1 MKLFIIQ
8 CQIQLRIS
16 IVHNSIAAAIAVI
29 EGGSMLDSNLLIS
42 FNHQRIA
49 ELRRETCDI
58 YVLNILHIWLDLI
71 SIDCLCVRLLT
82 GKCHH

>member
-1 MKLFIIQ
+1 MFNLNVK
-8 CQIQLRIS
+8 
-16 IVHNSIAAAIAVI
+16 
-29 EGGSMLDSNLLIS
+29 LLIS
-42 FNHQRIA
+42 INHQQRIA

-71 SIDCLCVRLLT
+71 SIDCLRARLLT

>member
-1 MKLFIIQ
+1 MFNLNVK
-8 CQIQLRIS
+8 
-16 IVHNSIAAAIAVI
+16 
-29 EGGSMLDSNLLIS
+29 LLIS
-42 FNHQRIA
+42 FNHQQRIA

-71 SIDCLCVRLLT
+71 SIDCLGARLLT